1 MKPILENLNAKLDEQ
16 KYLLRI
22 MSMWNEVKSQGIDL
36 DAVSALGFDP
46 VLMTIVERR
55 DARRKTGFGVI
66 EKGLSNSN
74 PYGWPMVTVDGKQ
87 MVQTKKFN
95 YVKLQT
101 GEKIRLTPMVDRP

>member
-66 EKGLSNSN
+66 EKDSATAIHMVGLWSQWMASKWFKPRSSIMLNFK
-74 PYGWPMVTVDGKQ
+74 PGKRS
-87 MVQTKKFN
+87 
-95 YVKLQT
+95 
-101 GEKIRLTPMVDRP
+101 G